1 MSIGR
6 NRTNSASHPI
16 AESIAEFVRELGGET
31 LEPLIDEHAFV
42 AQPGFA
48 MWWRCSRASGA
59 EPWSRRA
66 SPLALSVPSLSRHH
80 HWHRRSSV

>member
-42 AQPGFA
+42 
-48 MWWRCSRASGA
+48 
-59 EPWSRRA
+59 
-66 SPLALSVPSLSRHH
+66 V
-80 HWHRRSSV
+80 